1 MRKTVKRTENKK
13 SKNTLLML
21 LTRVTLLAI
30 FPIVGIILMFF
41 QKYLIG
47 SVLFVVGVVLEIYL
61 IYEKNKEEER
71 LLFSSL
77 FTLAIFTS
85 TLLSISN
92 KMWGIFA
99 FLLLIVVLLW
109 RFGTESGWIKIGA
122 SYSVLL
128 ILILGEAI
136 LLLSM
141 LS

>member
-1 MRKTVKRTENKK
+1 
-13 SKNTLLML
+13 ML

-109 RFGTESGWIKIGA
+109 RFGTESEWLKIGA
-122 SYSVLL
+122 SYGLLL

-136 LLLSM
+136 AMLGM

>member
-1 MRKTVKRTENKK
+1 MRKPVKLIENKK
-13 SKNTLLML
+13 SNTL
-21 LTRVTLLAI
+21 VTLLTI
-30 FPIVGIILMFF
+30 FLIVGMILMLFK
-41 QKYLIG
+41 QYAAG
-47 SVLFVVGVVLEIYL
+47 SVSFVIGVAFGIYI
-61 IYEKNKEEER
+61 IYEKDKEEER

-109 RFGTESGWIKIGA
+109 RFGTESEWLKIGA
-122 SYSVLL
+122 SYGLLL

-136 LLLSM
+136 AMLGM

>member
-1 MRKTVKRTENKK
+1 MRKPVKLIENKK
-13 SKNTLLML
+13 SNTL
-21 LTRVTLLAI
+21 VTLLTI
-30 FPIVGIILMFF
+30 FLIVGMILMLFK
-41 QKYLIG
+41 QYAAG
-47 SVLFVVGVVLEIYL
+47 SVSFVIGVAFGIYI
-61 IYEKNKEEER
+61 IYEKDKEEER

-77 FTLAIFTS
+77 FTLAIFMS

-99 FLLLIVVLLW
+99 FLLLVVVLLW